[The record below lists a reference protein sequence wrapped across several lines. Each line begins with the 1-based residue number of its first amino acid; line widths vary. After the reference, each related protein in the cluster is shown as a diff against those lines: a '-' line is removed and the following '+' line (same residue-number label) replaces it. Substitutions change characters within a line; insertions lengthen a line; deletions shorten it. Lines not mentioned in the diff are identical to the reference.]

1 MNQCIT
7 LQCQSEQNDI
17 ETKNIPNKQLFINR
31 LSKLFLSAHPK
42 CRECLFSL
50 FCPFL
55 YSDTSKT
62 RFKAQKAIAFP
73 FASYTLFDKKL

>member
-1 MNQCIT
+1 MHNPAMPIRT
-7 LQCQSEQNDI
+7 KRHRDEEHSEQTTI
-17 ETKNIPNKQLFINR
+17 FNR